1 MASELDQVIL
11 EVTKNKFILEE
22 ARNVL
27 SYSFTTLI
35 LCAFTPVCYLTDWEY
50 K

>member
-11 EVTKNKFILEE
+11 EVTKNKFISEE

-27 SYSFTTLI
+27 SYSFTALI
-35 LCAFTPVCYLTDWEY
+35 LCVYPVCYLTDWEY